1 MMTTG
6 INTGVNNYIDRQV
19 AAVGSEDY
27 LQVMPAQMAE
37 QLESLMSGSNEV
49 SEYKPEDN
57 STTSQILTDEDI
69 AKIESVDGIDS
80 AKFYTMV
87 TTDYVTNGQDGAT
100 KYQMN
105 ASIMP
110 TASMKLDLAAGSDLD
125 MDNDEAQIVLPGK
138 YVKPLGFASN
148 EDAVGKTIKIGAT
161 SQVTQQTDEAEVK
174 IVGVQNASVVG
185 MGSAWMNDRAGQLIE
200 DITMAGL
207 PQEYRNQA
215 NAIVAQLDKD
225 HISEEAARKVKEQL
239 EDMGYSSMTL
249 TDTVSMIKSF
259 FDAITTVLTIFGAI
273 SLLAAAIGI
282 INTLYMSVQER
293 TREIGLMKAMGLS
306 RAKIFGMFSLEA
318 IALGFWGGIIGLAV
332 AFIAR
337 AIVNPLA
344 SRTFLASL
352 PGFTLIEFNPLYLLI
367 IVLIVMAIAFLAG
380 TLPARRAANKDPI
393 ESLRYE

>member
-1 MMTTG
+1 MKLYDMIRMSNSNLWRNKSRTFLTILAIFIGAFTIMMTTG

-49 SEYKPEDN
+49 REYKPEDN

-125 MDNDEAQIVLPGK
+125 MDNDEAQIVLPDK

-174 IVGVQNASVVG
+174 IVGVQNA
-185 MGSAWMNDRAGQLIE
+185 AGGFKLQ
-200 DITMAGL
+200 
-207 PQEYRNQA
+207 
-215 NAIVAQLDKD
+215 
-225 HISEEAARKVKEQL
+225 
-239 EDMGYSSMTL
+239 YSG
-249 TDTVSMIKSF
+249 VNF
-259 FDAITTVLTIFGAI
+259 P
-273 SLLAAAIGI
+273 
-282 INTLYMSVQER
+282 
-293 TREIGLMKAMGLS
+293 
-306 RAKIFGMFSLEA
+306 
-318 IALGFWGGIIGLAV
+318 GGIWHLRCHKRRNCRLFSGKMRGQKQRFQDCTPSMRKLKQ
-332 AFIAR
+332 
-337 AIVNPLA
+337 IVR
-344 SRTFLASL
+344 S
-352 PGFTLIEFNPLYLLI
+352 GF
-367 IVLIVMAIAFLAG
+367 
-380 TLPARRAANKDPI
+380 
-393 ESLRYE
+393 